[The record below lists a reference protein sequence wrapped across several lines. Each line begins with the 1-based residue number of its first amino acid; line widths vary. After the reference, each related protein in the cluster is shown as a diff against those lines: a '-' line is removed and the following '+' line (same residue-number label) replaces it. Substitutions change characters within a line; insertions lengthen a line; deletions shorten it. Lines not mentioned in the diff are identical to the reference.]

1 MRPDLGIDPIVID
14 VGRLLQHSA
23 TSRYSHL
30 VTRPT
35 GRAVR
40 IAIEAQL
47 SETSGTLLSII
58 DLSEVTVID
67 FSCADEVV
75 AKLLMRFLQKDG
87 PGDTLFVFRGLD
99 TRHHEPI
106 QAVLER
112 QTLLTVTEGSDGRFE
127 LLGSRTDEEQH
138 AWSVLESRGRIGL
151 PEVPSVFPLQLHRRA
166 LDELVLRRVAFASPD
181 AGGYHALST
190 LLSDLHG

>member
-1 MRPDLGIDPIVID
+1 MRSDLGIDPIAID
-14 VGRLLQHSA
+14 VGRLLQHSVP
-23 TSRYSHL
+23 SLYSYL

-47 SETSGTLLSII
+47 SEMSGASLSII
-58 DLSEVTVID
+58 DLSRVTVID

-75 AKLLMRFLQKDG
+75 AKLLMRFLQEDR
-87 PGDTLFVFRGLD
+87 PGDVLFVFRGLD

-106 QAVLER
+106 QEVLKR

-127 LLGSRTDEEQH
+127 LLGNRTDEEQH
-138 AWSVLESRGRIGL
+138 AWSVLESRGRIDM
-151 PEVPSVFPLQLHRRA
+151 PEIPSVFPRVLHRRA
-166 LDELVLRRVAFASPD
+166 LNELVLRRVAFASPD

-190 LLSDLHG
+190 LLNDPHE

>member
-1 MRPDLGIDPIVID
+1 MKPELGVDPIAID
-14 VGRLLQHSA
+14 VGGLLQHSVA
-23 TSRYSHL
+23 SLYSHL

-40 IAIEAQL
+40 MAIEAQL
-47 SETSGTLLSII
+47 SETSRTSLSMI

-75 AKLLMRFLQKDG
+75 AKLLMRFLQEDR
-87 PGDTLFVFRGLD
+87 PGDALFVFRGLD
-99 TRHHEPI
+99 AGHREPI

-112 QTLLTVTEGSDGRFE
+112 QALLTVTEGSDGRFE
-127 LLGSRTDEEQH
+127 LLGSRSDEEQH
-138 AWSVLESRGRIGL
+138 AWSVLESRGSIDVSDVAR
-151 PEVPSVFPLQLHRRA
+151 VFPSEPHRRA
-166 LDELVLRRVAFASPD
+166 LDGLVFRRVAFAAPG

-190 LLSDLHG
+190 LLSALRG